1 MQMRIRNVLAIVF
14 VCAATLLMIASLAGV
29 FLASAG
35 QASAAK
41 GFTAPPAQF
50 TRAVAFDVSP
60 ALRSLRRPPKARAS
74 STLRECDEERGPGVI
89 SKGLAGAPGVHHP
102 SPPAV
107 APIPNPLLTFEGVSN
122 ADNLAAYG
130 FRGAPPDTDG

>member
-1 MQMRIRNVLAIVF
+1 MQMRIRNVLAFVF

-41 GFTAPPAQF
+41 GFTAPPAQL

-60 ALRSLRRPPKARAS
+60 ALRSLRRPPKALVS
-74 STLRECDEERGPGVI
+74 STVRESDEERGPVVM
-89 SKGLAGAPGVHHP
+89 SKGFAGDA
-102 SPPAV
+102 AV
-107 APIPNPLLTFEGVSN
+107 QHS
-122 ADNLAAYG
+122 
-130 FRGAPPDTDG
+130 R